1 MLITE
6 YFQRIESR
14 ITECIHVVESSITKD
29 QRSQHIGIIEGKLL
43 FTDGSSLRFI
53 QFVDV
58 KGSME
63 IYKYTY
69 HYQDRRGN
77 LIFRYDMAPHH
88 QEISTFPH
96 HKHIHSNRVIDSP
109 VPTLAQVLDEIDDT
123 IVRIS

>member
-14 ITECIHVVESSITKD
+14 VAECIHVVESSITKD
-29 QRSQHIGIIEGKLL
+29 QRSLHIGIIEGKLL
-43 FTDGSSLRFI
+43 FTDESLLHFI
-53 QFVDV
+53 EFVDV

-63 IYKYTY
+63 TYKYTY

-88 QEISTFPH
+88 
-96 HKHIHSNRVIDSP
+96 
-109 VPTLAQVLDEIDDT
+109 
-123 IVRIS
+123 